1 MSINSK
7 KTVKEFLKTYS
18 LKEVNESTLINVLEK
33 QGYTVV
39 FFNSIY
45 NDSDV
50 SNIIQALNLEDYI
63 LSNRGFTYANDK
75 YRLVFI
81 NEDLSEEE
89 RIVLLAHE
97 EGHIYCNHTTTNMI
111 IGNDVLQEYEA
122 NEFAHYLLH
131 PTKLTKTKLAIKRK
145 KKLSIAILFAVV
157 LVGIGTTVGVVVS
170 NQQSYQGN
178 YYITETGSSYH
189 KKDCMLIKNKNNVKK
204 LTKKDYDSK
213 KYKPCEVCL
222 PND

>member
-50 SNIIQALNLEDYI
+50 SNIIQALNLKDYI

-111 IGNDVLQEYEA
+111 IGNDVLQEYEDIDYYYYSDFDS
-122 NEFAHYLLH
+122 EED
-131 PTKLTKTKLAIKRK
+131 AIKSAIESHEYTLGEDESSIDTASDEINSIEAGNNEEIINIKVLARK
-145 KKLSIAILFAVV
+145 VYDNYV
-157 LVGIGTTVGVVVS
+157 NTH
-170 NQQSYQGN
+170 YYMN
-178 YYITETGSSYH
+178 YYDYSLSSYEDASSDFLDSINNL
-189 KKDCMLIKNKNNVKK
+189 KKAVD
-204 LTKKDYDSK
+204 
-213 KYKPCEVCL
+213 
-222 PND
+222 

>member
-81 NEDLSEEE
+81 NEDLSEED
-89 RIVLLAHE
+89 
-97 EGHIYCNHTTTNMI
+97 TN
-111 IGNDVLQEYEA
+111 
-122 NEFAHYLLH
+122 
-131 PTKLTKTKLAIKRK
+131 KLAENILK
-145 KKLSIAILFAVV
+145 KEGISLFVED
-157 LVGIGTTVGVVVS
+157 LGL
-170 NQQSYQGN
+170 N
-178 YYITETGSSYH
+178 E
-189 KKDCMLIKNKNNVKK
+189 
-204 LTKKDYDSK
+204 
-213 KYKPCEVCL
+213 EVEA
-222 PND
+222 